1 MIAKNKNLTVIA
13 ILLLLLFSVM
23 VQAQDD
29 AAALAK
35 KTANPIASVIS
46 LPIQF
51 NFNFGIGEYDRTQTL
66 INIMPVLPFA
76 LNDNINVINRV
87 IIPVINQP
95 VVSQESGST
104 FGVGNINY
112 SAFFTPAKAGKII
125 WGIGPAFSIP
135 TRSSDLLGSTE
146 FGVGP
151 TFVALIMPGN
161 WAFGLTANNVWSY
174 ENGTLNSL
182 WSQIFITY
190 TFKSAWFI
198 QMQPTIT
205 ANWNAPEGEQW
216 SIPLGLNVGKLVMLG
231 KQPVKFIGGAS
242 YYVEKPTAG
251 PDWMAFFQVVFLFP
265 KGS

>member
-1 MIAKNKNLTVIA
+1 MKTKNRNLTVIVVV
-13 ILLLLLFSVM
+13 LLLLSTVM

-29 AAALAK
+29 AAELAK

-51 NFNFGIGEYDRTQTL
+51 NFNFGLGEFDRTQTL
-66 INIMPVLPFA
+66 VNIMPVLPFA

-95 VVSQESGST
+95 DITQETGGT

-135 TRSSDLLGSTE
+135 TRSSNMLGSTE

-151 TFVALIMPGN
+151 TFIALMMPGN
-161 WAFGLTANNVWSY
+161 WAFGFTANNVFSY

-182 WSQIFITY
+182 WSQIFIVY
-190 TFKSAWFI
+190 TFKSAWFV
-198 QMQPTIT
+198 QMMPTIT

-216 SIPLGLNVGKLVMLG
+216 SIPLGANVGKLVMLG
-231 KQPVKFIGGAS
+231 KQPVKFIAGGS
-242 YYVEKPTAG
+242 YYVQKPTAG

-265 KGS
+265 KG